1 MGTQP
6 NRKLAKRGPHI
17 RSRKLRNDLRNAIDK
32 NDYKKAS
39 SHITKAV
46 RKSGGASYISGI
58 LAAGAIAYAAA
69 KIAKE
74 PSIKKISGDSVTK
87 LPKDLKQNLTLA
99 GRDSIRFALYNTLSK
114 RKA

>member
-1 MGTQP
+1 MGSQP
-6 NRKLAKRGPHI
+6 NRKLAKRGPRI

-46 RKSGGASYISGI
+46 RKSGGKSYISGI
-58 LAAGAIAYAAA
+58 LAAGVIAYAEY
-69 KIAKE
+69 KTSKE
-74 PSIKKISGDSVTK
+74 SSIKKISGDAVTK

-114 RKA
+114 RRV